1 MQFIVVPQHS
11 ERRIAVEQMVS
22 AVFLDE
28 YGAMISRFPDIMVAV
43 LDDSDHPVCAA
54 SLRNHAGGLFSEQ
67 YLDEPFEAAIATARD
82 RKSVVYGKSVSVRV
96 DLGGRRIIKKK
107 TKKTHNK
114 QQKK

>member
-43 LDDSDHPVCAA
+43 LYDSDHPVCAA
-54 SLRNHAGGLFSEQ
+54 SLRNNAGGLFSEQ
-67 YLDEPFEAAIATARD
+67 YLDAPEI
-82 RKSVVYGKSVSVRV
+82 
-96 DLGGRRIIKKK
+96 GRAHVCTPVTNAHLLCRLLLENKK
-107 TKKTHNK
+107 TTIN
-114 QQKK
+114 QKDHT